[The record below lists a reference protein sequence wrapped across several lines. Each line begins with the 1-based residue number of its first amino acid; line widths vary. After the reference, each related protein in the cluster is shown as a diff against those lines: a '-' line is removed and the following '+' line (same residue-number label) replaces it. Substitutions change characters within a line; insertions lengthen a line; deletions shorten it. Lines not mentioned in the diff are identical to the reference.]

1 MSGLTFKETMSGP
14 VALGATDPA
23 AGAADPNAKNLAIHC
38 EISIDDIDRFVDD
51 REHTGSITGSV
62 EYEAF
67 GGELPVSRGI
77 FNLFSPGGSN
87 ERLMQYRL
95 AFEHDG
101 KPYFLDGA
109 KHVQDDPG
117 FDVWK
122 DTTTLLTVLHE
133 GGDANGPVAGAGI
146 LGLGVEALARMMSTM
161 RPVDGGIEPLV
172 KFGKVFLGSLWESY
186 GKDKIGGAGGDH

>member
-1 MSGLTFKETMSGP
+1 MSGLTFRETMSGP
-14 VALGATDPA
+14 VALGATDPE
-23 AGAADPNAKNLAIHC
+23 AGAADPNASTLAIHC
-38 EISIDDIDRFVDD
+38 EISIDDIDRFVAD

-62 EYEAF
+62 EYEPF
-67 GGELPVSRGI
+67 GGTLPVTKGI
-77 FNLFSPGGSN
+77 FNLFSPGGPN

-109 KHVQDDPG
+109 KHVHDDPG

-122 DTTTLLTVLHE
+122 DTTTLQTVLHE
-133 GGDANGPVAGAGI
+133 GTDESGPVAGAGI
-146 LGLGVEALARMMSTM
+146 LSLGVEALTRMMTTM
-161 RPVDGGIEPLV
+161 RPTGGGIEPLV

-186 GKDKIGGAGGDH
+186 GKDKVGGGS

>member
-14 VALGATDPA
+14 VAMGATEPE
-23 AGAADPNAKNLAIHC
+23 AGAAEPDAKNLAIHC
-38 EISIDDIDRFVDD
+38 EISIDDIDRFVAD

-62 EYEAF
+62 ESELF
-67 GGELPVSRGI
+67 GGAVPVTRGI
-77 FNLFSPGGSN
+77 FNLFSPGGEN

-109 KHVQDDPG
+109 KHVHDDPG

-122 DTTTLLTVLHE
+122 DTTTLHTVLHE
-133 GGDANGPVAGAGI
+133 GSDADGPVVGAGI

-161 RPVDGGIEPLV
+161 RPVGGGVEPLV
-172 KFGKVFLGSLWESY
+172 KFGKVFLGSLWEEY
-186 GKDKIGGAGGDH
+186 GKDKVGGGS

>member
-1 MSGLTFKETMSGP
+1 MSGP
-14 VALGATDPA
+14 VALGASDPEV
-23 AGAADPNAKNLAIHC
+23 GAADPKAAELAIHC

-62 EYEAF
+62 EYEPF
-67 GGELPVSRGI
+67 GGELPVSSGI
-77 FNLFSPGGSN
+77 FNLFSPGGPN

-101 KPYFLDGA
+101 QSYFLDGA

-122 DTTTLLTVLHE
+122 DTTTLYTVLHE
-133 GGDANGPVAGAGI
+133 GPDATGPVAGAGI
-146 LGLGVEALARMMSTM
+146 LSLGVEALTRMMSTM
-161 RPVDGGIEPLV
+161 RPIEGGVEPLV
-172 KFGKVFLGSLWESY
+172 KFGKVFLGSLWETY
-186 GKDKIGGAGGDH
+186 GKDKIGGGQ

>member
-1 MSGLTFKETMSGP
+1 MSGLTFRETMSGP
-14 VALGATDPA
+14 VALGATDPE
-23 AGAADPNAKNLAIHC
+23 AGADDPGAKNLAIHC
-38 EISIDDIDRFVDD
+38 EISIDDIDRFVAD

-67 GGELPVSRGI
+67 GGELPVTRGI
-77 FNLFSPGGSN
+77 FNLFSPGGPN

-109 KHVQDDPG
+109 KHVHDDPG
-117 FDVWK
+117 FDLWK
-122 DTTTLLTVLHE
+122 DTTTLHTVLHE
-133 GGDANGPVAGAGI
+133 GSDASGPVAGAGI
-146 LGLGVEALARMMSTM
+146 LSLGVEALARMMSTM

-172 KFGKVFLGSLWESY
+172 KFGKVFLGSLWEGY
-186 GKDKIGGAGGDH
+186 GKDKIGGADGDH

>member
-1 MSGLTFKETMSGP
+1 MSGLTFRETMSGP
-14 VALGATDPA
+14 VALGASDPE
-23 AGAADPNAKNLAIHC
+23 AGAADPNASTLAIHC
-38 EISIDDIDRFVDD
+38 EISIDDIDRFVAD

-62 EYEAF
+62 EYEPF
-67 GGELPVSRGI
+67 GGTLPVTRGI
-77 FNLFSPGGSN
+77 FNLFSPGGPN

-109 KHVQDDPG
+109 KHVHDDPG

-122 DTTTLLTVLHE
+122 DTTTLHTLLHE
-133 GGDANGPVAGAGI
+133 GSDESGPVAGAGI
-146 LGLGVEALARMMSTM
+146 LSLGVEALTRMMTTM
-161 RPVDGGIEPLV
+161 RPVGGGVEPLV

-186 GKDKIGGAGGDH
+186 GKDKIGGGS

>member
-1 MSGLTFKETMSGP
+1 MSGLTFRETMSGP
-14 VALGATDPA
+14 VALGASDPA
-23 AGAADPNAKNLAIHC
+23 AGASDPNAKTLAIHC
-38 EISIDDIDRFVDD
+38 EISIDDVDRFVAD

-67 GGELPVSRGI
+67 GGELPVTRGI
-77 FNLFSPGGSN
+77 FNLFSPGGEN

-95 AFEHDG
+95 AFEHEG

-122 DTTTLLTVLHE
+122 DTTTLRTVLHE
-133 GGDANGPVAGAGI
+133 GSDSSGPAVGAGI
-146 LGLGVEALARMMSTM
+146 LSLGAGALAGMMSTM
-161 RPVDGGIEPLV
+161 RPVGGGIEPLV

-186 GKDKIGGAGGDH
+186 GKDKIGRASGDH